1 MPIPN
6 QGTVSMFDRAVC
18 FQIAG
23 RCRWCGQLRLGA
35 ESSQCWTE
43 IMMTHDL
50 YQRPLAS
57 KTFWVRALWRPEAVY
72 QTPFNFPP
80 QAWNTTFCVKVLVR
94 WVCLKFTFS
103 CARLLPRTRTKQF
116 WSVRDFLQKW
126 NWKLR
131 DSCKKWSLWC
141 GVGCCSYRSFSTQ
154 NSKPSFDILW
164 ERERRKRM
172 LDKTWSS
179 PWQHVG
185 HQKSIDMFAPL
196 WLCDYMWLHVIFFM
210 IFSNCNE
217 KTWGLWNVLR
227 SSKIAWREV
236 RLGTCRSVSGSACSA
251 RSLGENR
258 RQNNRW
264 ICLVVFELL
273 SLLTSTSEILK
284 ISNKTCQQRGIL
296 EHANIWSKKR
306 RRLWMQMFLCTLC
319 KSVYSQSNYIF
330 VLFVLL

>member
-1 MPIPN
+1 MPGLGRSQLGFRKRRWLHLHVVPWTDLNGVAAKRQSGKKKTFRLLTFFLTEKHGTTRYTVIYLDVEISPIGEKQCFCVHTKTRCESTGAVHDSKMPIPN

-196 WLCDYMWLHVIFFM
+196 WLCDYMWLHVIFF
-210 IFSNCNE
+210 NDY
-217 KTWGLWNVLR
+217 
-227 SSKIAWREV
+227 
-236 RLGTCRSVSGSACSA
+236 
-251 RSLGENR
+251 
-258 RQNNRW
+258 Q
-264 ICLVVFELL
+264 
-273 SLLTSTSEILK
+273 
-284 ISNKTCQQRGIL
+284 
-296 EHANIWSKKR
+296 
-306 RRLWMQMFLCTLC
+306 
-319 KSVYSQSNYIF
+319 
-330 VLFVLL
+330 